1 MVRGSLK
8 RTNIVVTG
16 DSAGGQLTLS
26 TGLAAEENGVILKG
40 LAAVYPATQDSVQ
53 QDKVYQRCPDRTKKP
68 YRSRFG
74 LWSGYLLPDPKK
86 IRNNRLKIGQ
96 VGLRPD

>member
-1 MVRGSLK
+1 MKYKSLSLT

-40 LAAVYPATQDSVQ
+40 LAPVYPSTQELFNIGTDPLSS
-53 QDKVYQRCPDRTKKP
+53 DLGTSHFLILYLESPVYF
-68 YRSRFG
+68 FG
-74 LWSGYLLPDPKK
+74 L
-86 IRNNRLKIGQ
+86 
-96 VGLRPD
+96 

>member
-1 MVRGSLK
+1 MN

-40 LAAVYPATQDSVQ
+40 LAPVYPSTQELFNIGTDPLSS
-53 QDKVYQRCPDRTKKP
+53 DLGTSHFFDIIFGK
-68 YRSRFG
+68 SRIFF
-74 LWSGYLLPDPKK
+74 WTVNY
-86 IRNNRLKIGQ
+86 
-96 VGLRPD
+96 

>member
-1 MVRGSLK
+1 MN

-40 LAAVYPATQDSVQ
+40 LAPVYPSTQEPFV
-53 QDKVYQRCPDRTKKP
+53 
-68 YRSRFG
+68 
-74 LWSGYLLPDPKK
+74 
-86 IRNNRLKIGQ
+86 I
-96 VGLRPD
+96 